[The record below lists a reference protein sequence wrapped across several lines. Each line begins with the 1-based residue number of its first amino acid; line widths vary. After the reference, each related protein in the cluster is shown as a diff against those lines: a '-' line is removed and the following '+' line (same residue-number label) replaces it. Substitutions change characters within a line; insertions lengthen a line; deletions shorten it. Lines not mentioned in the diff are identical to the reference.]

1 MNTARGKALIFDNAR
16 IGLVAASMTYL
27 WSLTGEPVGYSQ
39 LMPLLYAMNFRS
51 SGRVYAIIRR
61 LSNAGFIEGVNVGRY
76 GTRIRYK
83 PTRYLIAELMLNC
96 PWTSTSGC
104 NISFINEASAGGQ
117 SVAGDVIQG
126 FINWVRELTS
136 TISSSEAQLVF
147 LGMNIKA
154 AGAIKSYWRSRD
166 EYLRDL
172 KRRISSITG
181 TMGTGANPTSLYYG
195 LYDSYVNDFIN
206 FLKWLSDEEFKPS
219 NDELLSRV
227 VYCLNP
233 YTQHFHQATSLGAFL
248 QSIGALVGM
257 SAALLS
263 WWLTQENLKQL
274 LNNLN
279 LYDLYKRIMEYNKN
293 NVHNKIEKCL
303 EMRNKV
309 RGMLESS
316 EQE

>member
-1 MNTARGKALIFDNAR
+1 MNTTRGKALIFDNAR
-16 IGLVAASMTYL
+16 ISLVTASITYL

-104 NISFINEASAGGQ
+104 NISFINEVSAQ
-117 SVAGDVIQG
+117 SGAGDAVHD

-136 TISSSEAQLVF
+136 TVSSNEAQLVL
-147 LGMNIKA
+147 LGINIKA
-154 AGAIKSYWRSRD
+154 VETIRTYWRSRD

-172 KRRISSITG
+172 KRRILLITG
-181 TMGTGANPTSLYYG
+181 AMGTGTNPTSLYYG
-195 LYDSYVNDFIN
+195 LYDSHVSDFIN

-219 NDELLSRV
+219 DEGLLSRI

-248 QSIGALVGM
+248 QSIGALIGM
-257 SAALLS
+257 STVLLS
-263 WWLTQENLKQL
+263 WWLTQENLKQF

-279 LYDLYKRIMEYNKN
+279 LYDLYLSLI
-293 NVHNKIEKCL
+293 HI
-303 EMRNKV
+303 
-309 RGMLESS
+309 
-316 EQE
+316 